1 MKPRSL
7 SLVLLA
13 FVAILTAV
21 LVVPALGDSG
31 TTPPDPTAEAVSAE
45 STRSSTT
52 STTISATVVP
62 TTTTTT
68 VAPTTTTT
76 VPAVTTTTTATST
89 PTTTVPVA
97 ATAKAPA
104 PTTTTTAAPVTT
116 TPPVTTTTTLPTPTT
131 TTTTEPQRVAGYDAS
146 SESQFVSLVNN
157 LRTSAGLPALA
168 PVGELR
174 SYARSWSQHMAETE
188 TFEHSNLYDIPGP
201 WQSVAE
207 NIAVGTSV
215 QSAFD
220 ALVSSSGHY
229 ANMVNPTFTEI
240 GSGVWVDA
248 GGKLW
253 VTHVFRG

>member
-1 MKPRSL
+1 MKSRSS
-7 SLVLLA
+7 SLILLA

-31 TTPPDPTAEAVSAE
+31 TTPPDPTAEAVSAG
-45 STRSSTT
+45 SIPSSTT

-68 VAPTTTTT
+68 VAATTTTT

-89 PTTTVPVA
+89 PTTTIPVA
-97 ATAKAPA
+97 ATVKAPV
-104 PTTTTTAAPVTT
+104 PTTTTTA
-116 TPPVTTTTTLPTPTT
+116 PPVTTTIAVPAPTT

-146 SESQFVSLVNN
+146 AESQFVSLVNN
-157 LRTSAGLPALA
+157 LRASAGLSALA

-174 SYARSWSQHMAETE
+174 SYARSWSQHMAETG
-188 TFEHSNLYDIPGP
+188 TFAHSNLYDIPGP

-207 NIAVGTSV
+207 NIAVGSSV
-215 QSAFD
+215 QSAFN

-240 GSGVWVDA
+240 GSGVWIDA